1 MNERLKADIKKQYPE
16 MVVDFEFN
24 GEVQFYANQ
33 KIAAEMNDEYLKS
46 AFYRGG
52 KLVILDDF

>member
-1 MNERLKADIKKQYPE
+1 MNEQLKADIKKQYPE

-33 KIAAEMNDEYLKS
+33 KIASEMNDEYLKA
-46 AFYRGG
+46 AFYCGG